1 MKIAAK
7 SRIGI
12 VGAPTSAGAYAPG
25 QEKAPAAFRRHGLAV
40 TLEQA
45 GFEVV
50 DYGDVSG
57 FRWRP
62 DPGRPQAA
70 NLDAVLTV
78 SLELRSRVAEVM
90 AAGQFPLVLGGDCTI
105 ELGVVAAALRKG
117 VPTGLVY
124 IDRDADLNL
133 PVESDGAL
141 DWTGVAH
148 LLALESADAGLTGL
162 GPRRPM
168 LAPRDIL
175 YFGLDNLERNEPERM
190 ADLGLAS
197 IRRAEVSAD
206 PVAAAERAVG
216 WASDF
221 EQFLI
226 HLDVDVLDFAD
237 FPFAENVRRDP
248 GIALDALGNAL
259 AILLATPNAG
269 ALTITEVN
277 PDHAPD
283 EAASFERFNATLAAA
298 WAEARQRS
306 PSRRV

>member
-1 MKIAAK
+1 
-7 SRIGI
+7 
-12 VGAPTSAGAYAPG
+12 
-25 QEKAPAAFRRHGLAV
+25 
-40 TLEQA
+40 
-45 GFEVV
+45 
-50 DYGDVSG
+50 
-57 FRWRP
+57 
-62 DPGRPQAA
+62 
-70 NLDAVLTV
+70 
-78 SLELRSRVAEVM
+78 
-90 AAGQFPLVLGGDCTI
+90 
-105 ELGVVAAALRKG
+105 
-117 VPTGLVY
+117 
-124 IDRDADLNL
+124 
-133 PVESDGAL
+133 
-141 DWTGVAH
+141 
-148 LLALESADAGLTGL
+148 
-162 GPRRPM
+162 M

-259 AILLATPNAG
+259 AILLAPNAG

-283 EAASFERFNATLAAA
+283 EAASFERFNAMLAAA
-298 WAEARQRS
+298 WPTTPPRS
-306 PSRRV
+306 DRKRMSFVDPRPRTSR